1 LIGDN
6 CCSNQS
12 LATKAK
18 SYFIGCASYRFN
30 FAMKEFFSSYE
41 DQINEINAIMIKLK
55 QMIPAAKL
63 RSFTHL
69 KVKTKN
75 ARRWSS
81 TIAMILRYTKIKQ
94 FLPRLEVN
102 EIDDLVLSAK
112 ENRDIDA
119 LLEELKDLETV
130 SKTSQ
135 NDSTAMSDAR

>member
-1 LIGDN
+1 
-6 CCSNQS
+6 
-12 LATKAK
+12 
-18 SYFIGCASYRFN
+18 
-30 FAMKEFFSSYE
+30 MKEFFSSYE
-41 DQINEINAIMIKLK
+41 DQINEINAIMMKLK
-55 QMIPAAKL
+55 QLIPAAKL